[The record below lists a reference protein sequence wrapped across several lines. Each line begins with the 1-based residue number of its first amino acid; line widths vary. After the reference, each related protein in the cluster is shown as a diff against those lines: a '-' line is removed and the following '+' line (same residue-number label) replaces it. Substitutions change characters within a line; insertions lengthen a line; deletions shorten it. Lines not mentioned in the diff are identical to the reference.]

1 MHFPFISRHFVSYV
15 CLFTLIFSSFFMWHS
30 FSEISRHFSFC
41 IHFLSCAF
49 HFVLIVRS
57 FRLILHSLIS
67 FHFLWFPLVS
77 LSCYICL
84 LQFTFH
90 LHSFPHISSHYFLI
104 FLSFYI
110 HFTSIFLMS
119 FSFCIHFRFFGQTGE
134 GMRCFRFVPF
144 FYPQVFGY
152 CLLIRFY
159 SFSLVCLSEN
169 EIVP

>member
-110 HFTSIFLMS
+110 HFTSIFFNVLFFLHSFPFFWTNRGRHEM
-119 FSFCIHFRFFGQTGE
+119 FSFC
-134 GMRCFRFVPF
+134 PF
-144 FYPQVFGY
+144 FLSPSFWLLFAYTILLVFS
-152 CLLIRFY
+152 CLPFRK
-159 SFSLVCLSEN
+159 
-169 EIVP
+169 

>member
-119 FSFCIHFRFFGQTGE
+119 FSFCIHFRFLDKQGKA
-134 GMRCFRFVPF
+134 
-144 FYPQVFGY
+144 
-152 CLLIRFY
+152 
-159 SFSLVCLSEN
+159 
-169 EIVP
+169 